1 MTNVPVTRKEV
12 VAKIKQD
19 FRHRHFD
26 YDLKKDAARKRWDC
40 VKKKFDPAVKQA
52 SWQRMLEAAWRI
64 GYTEDWAGV
73 GATLDRVEREI
84 GQYEPPLSQQADGSW
99 SMGYTVPF
107 HKLEPT
113 VDALQRDDLDCSQLK
128 PLAFMKDYQDPAY
141 VKQRLDCLR
150 VSVVRDTGVN
160 NRAELGAVMT
170 ALSQIIFKK
179 KIRDLLENCPRLD
192 FKVSPQLEQMYTD
205 YLWKMQNAGTGY
217 WGPTYRFPDGTVEMQ
232 DLSFTF
238 HVVHYYEDGG
248 RGQMV
253 PNPAKI
259 NATTIAIFD
268 PKFEYSSGWVPVDR
282 DPPFSDHNNYD
293 SVTLYSCGWNIMTA
307 AQQNAAKDQMQ
318 AVLTWCLTD
327 SFKGDRFVVP
337 SDMSAVDAHYYGVK
351 FLNVI
356 GFWTPGQGPWP
367 ADMLT
372 VPPCT
377 PKPKDA
383 AAALYCY
390 FRNHVDDGS
399 PAAET
404 TKKILEAVIA
414 GRSVYP
420 RV

>member
-1 MTNVPVTRKEV
+1 MTDVPVTRKEV
-12 VAKIKQD
+12 IRKIKAD
-19 FRHRHFD
+19 FRFRHSD
-26 YDLKKDAARKRWDC
+26 YDAKKDTAGARWKC
-40 VKKKFDPAVKQA
+40 IKNKLDPAKQPA
-52 SWQRMLEAAWRI
+52 SWQRMLEASWLI
-64 GYTEDWAGV
+64 SYTEDWARV
-73 GATLDRVEREI
+73 GATLNRVEKEL
-84 GQYEPPLSQQADGSW
+84 GQCEPPLSQQADGSW
-99 SMGYTVPF
+99 SMGYTEPF

-113 VDALQRDDLDCSQLK
+113 VDALQRDNLDCSKLM
-128 PLAFMKDYQDPAY
+128 PLAFMKDYQDPGY
-141 VKQRLDCLR
+141 VKQRLDSLR
-150 VSVVRDTGVN
+150 VSIVRDTGVN

-179 KIRDLLENCPRLD
+179 KIRDLLENCSRLA

-205 YLWKMQNAGTGY
+205 YLWRMQNSGTGY

-238 HVVHYYEDGG
+238 HVVHYYDDG
-248 RGQMV
+248 RGRTV

-268 PKFEYSSGWVPVDR
+268 PKFEYPSGWVPLDR
-282 DPPFSDHNNYD
+282 KPLFLDHNNYD
-293 SVTLYSCGWNIMTA
+293 AVTLFSCGWNIMTA
-307 AQQNAAKDQMQ
+307 AQQKAAKDQMQ
-318 AVLTWCLTD
+318 TVLTWCLTD
-327 SFKGDRFVVP
+327 SFKGDSFVVP
-337 SDMSAVDAHYYGVK
+337 EDVNPVDEYYFGVK

-356 GFWTPGQGPWP
+356 GFWNPGQGPWP

-372 VPPCT
+372 VPPRT

-390 FRNHVDDGS
+390 FRNHIDDGS

-414 GRSVYP
+414 GRTVY
-420 RV
+420 RLI